1 MMSLNNHTFGF
12 YRGLIAFLIINGTA
26 YRHLVVNG
34 LSQEF
39 TLGSGPADGRWK
51 QVGVQDG
58 KWITAL
64 NGVKEG
70 ELVMVTPEAA
80 KPGKEVRAEVIRA
93 AFLEGR
99 WI

>member
-39 TLGSGPADGRWK
+39 TLGNGPVDGPAS
-51 QVGVQDG
+51 
-58 KWITAL
+58 KWVFKMA
-64 NGVKEG
+64 NG
-70 ELVMVTPEAA
+70 LLP
-80 KPGKEVRAEVIRA
+80 
-93 AFLEGR
+93 
-99 WI
+99 